1 MTGSSKGPVFLL
13 TMRHNCLILLPFALI
28 LLSCGGRGLAP
39 IAQKHLQSKVNEE
52 MSTFLGVVGDS
63 EIKDLKLIYDCD
75 SLCIFQGHAVGK
87 NEEGQLIK
95 ESIRYI
101 FVKDSFVS
109 AISGKPTYYEAVRG
123 ADYMSGK
130 EIKDFKRK
138 MDEGGT
144 DLYQQYLA
152 MGDMVDGPGL

>member
-1 MTGSSKGPVFLL
+1 
-13 TMRHNCLILLPFALI
+13 
-28 LLSCGGRGLAP
+28 
-39 IAQKHLQSKVNEE
+39 
-52 MSTFLGVVGDS
+52 MSAFLGVVGDS
-63 EIKDLKLIYDCD
+63 EVKDLKLIYDCD
-75 SLCIFQGHAVGK
+75 SLCIFQGHAIGK
-87 NEEGQLIK
+87 TEEGQLIK

-138 MDEGGT
+138 MYEGGT
-144 DLYQQYLA
+144 NLYQQYLA
-152 MGDMVDGPGL
+152 MGDMVEMPNM

>member
-1 MTGSSKGPVFLL
+1 MTGSGKGPVFLL
-13 TMRHNCLILLPFALI
+13 TMRHRFILIIACSLILF
-28 LLSCGGRGLAP
+28 SCSKGGLAP
-39 IAQKHLQSKVNEE
+39 IAKNHLQAKVNEE
-52 MSTFLGVVGDS
+52 MSTFLGVIGDT

-75 SLCIFQGHAVGK
+75 SLCIFQGFAIGK
-87 NEEGQLIK
+87 TSEEKIIK
-95 ESIRYI
+95 EPIRYI

-144 DLYQQYLA
+144 NLYQQYLA
-152 MGDMVDGPGL
+152 MGDMVEMPNM

>member
-1 MTGSSKGPVFLL
+1 
-13 TMRHNCLILLPFALI
+13 
-28 LLSCGGRGLAP
+28 
-39 IAQKHLQSKVNEE
+39 
-52 MSTFLGVVGDS
+52 MSAFLGVVGDS
-63 EIKDLKLIYDCD
+63 EVKDLQLIYDCD
-75 SLCIFQGHAVGK
+75 SLCIFQGHAIGK
-87 NEEGQLIK
+87 TEEGQLIK

-144 DLYQQYLA
+144 NLYQQYLA
-152 MGDMVDGPGL
+152 MGDIVDMPNM

>member
-1 MTGSSKGPVFLL
+1 
-13 TMRHNCLILLPFALI
+13 
-28 LLSCGGRGLAP
+28 
-39 IAQKHLQSKVNEE
+39 

-101 FVKDSFVS
+101 FVKDSS
-109 AISGKPTYYEAVRG
+109 VRG